1 MRNACL
7 RVGWVR
13 CVGPVLALCLVA
25 LPVVSGAAGPVASGS
40 VAAAPSGE
48 LPSLLQ
54 RYAAARRAA
63 LKEQVCL
70 GSSRCGSDEGRLMDA
85 METRRRVSQAVAE
98 LAEAGDAEA
107 AYQRGLM
114 SLQVMEEHAKRSAME
129 LDLRSPGQSA
139 HLRRLIA
146 TESAT
151 AQRYLGLAAQAGH
164 ASACRAM
171 AGHLKERQGSSSS
184 PSPLVAQLYLCAVR
198 GFLGQADRNTALETY
213 IAMRQ
218 ALAPDAME
226 LVEAYSLLFR
236 AQSPTGPRQRV
247 QPDTALQPGKR
258 EAP

>member
-1 MRNACL
+1 MRNPCL

-25 LPVVSGAAGPVASGS
+25 LPAASGAAERDAPGA

-48 LPSLLQ
+48 LASLLQ
-54 RYAAARRAA
+54 RYTAARRAA

-85 METRRRVSQAVAE
+85 METRRRVSQAVAAM
-98 LAEAGDAEA
+98 AEAGDAEA

-129 LDLRSPGQSA
+129 LDLRSPAQSA
-139 HLRRLIA
+139 HLRRLVA

-171 AGHLKERQGSSSS
+171 AGLLKERQGSSS
-184 PSPLVAQLYLCAVR
+184 PSTLVAQLYLCAVR

-218 ALAPDAME
+218 ALAPDAIE

-236 AQSPTGPRQRV
+236 AQSPTGPRQRIE
-247 QPDTALQPGKR
+247 PDTAPQPRKQ